1 MKILIYKYTLIY
13 TNISIVNDEFK
24 FMGII
29 FINYGLFKFKKI
41 VVENILTPD
50 NTYKQ
55 NVEGIKKI
63 IDTFKKILK

>member
-24 FMGII
+24 FLGII
-29 FINYGLFKFKKI
+29 FINYGPFKFKKI